1 MLQELVFIHA
11 KFLFNI
17 NSFVGGMEVFNEDS
31 KLNYKLKIIKH
42 IAWQTQIVY
51 I

>member
-1 MLQELVFIHA
+1 MSLNNGKIRA
-11 KFLFNI
+11 KRI
-17 NSFVGGMEVFNEDS
+17 PPQPVHT
-31 KLNYKLKIIKH
+31 LKIIKH